1 MTFIIDKFQFHCQSE
16 HKRKCGKMSLIE
28 FDFVYVEG
36 NWAYSV
42 EKNSGPG
49 DKITAIFRLS

>member
-1 MTFIIDKFQFHCQSE
+1 MFQFHCQSE
-16 HKRKCGKMSLIE
+16 RKQKCGKMSLIE
-28 FDFVYVEG
+28 FDFVYVKG